1 VSSLRHARRRGKRRI
16 ELAWNK
22 REFRDGM
29 SHHIWQL
36 TRWTC
41 GLILSVMKTALLF
54 GMISTASI
62 VQADCP
68 ASPDIADDQ
77 AFLFTQAQKAQSEA
91 EARPISQELWRLWA
105 KAPDDQAQ
113 ALLDR
118 GMAARGSFDFVS
130 ANEAFDRL
138 IAYCPNYAEGYNQRA
153 FVSFLRQ
160 DYAAALVDLN
170 EAIDRS
176 PYHVAAL
183 AGKALTLFGLDRPEE
198 AQQALRKAVGLNP
211 WISERRLLTV
221 PNRVDL

>member
-1 VSSLRHARRRGKRRI
+1 MSSLRHARRRGKGRI
-16 ELAWNK
+16 EPAWNK
-22 REFRDGM
+22 REFRDGIGP
-29 SHHIWQL
+29 HIRQL
-36 TRWTC
+36 TRWLC
-41 GLILSVMKTALLF
+41 GLVTPTMKTVLLF
-54 GMISTASI
+54 GMFSAASM

-68 ASPDIADDQ
+68 AAPDIADDQ
-77 AFLFTQAQKAQSEA
+77 AFLFTQAQQAQSEA

-138 IAYCPNYAEGYNQRA
+138 IAYCPDYAEGYNQRA

-183 AGKALTLFGLDRPEE
+183 AGKALTLFGLDRPDE
-198 AQQALRKAVGLNP
+198 AQEVLRKAVGLNP
-211 WISERRLLTV
+211 WISERRLLKL
-221 PNRVDL
+221 PPGVDL